1 MKGKI
6 LLVITILVICAF
18 SGIYWVNRINN
29 TPYADIRNQTISSI
43 NVKNNKVII
52 KGHMH
57 SKLTVVTEYSSRVED
72 DAMYIKIMMLTP
84 FDSKRPRTWF
94 FEKELPLTDNIE
106 KIFFE
111 DNKRKIMVW
120 DKTQGYDVF
129 DIEDMW
135 KAELQNSENNK

>member
-6 LLVITILVICAF
+6 LLVITILVICTF
-18 SGIYWVNRINN
+18 SGIYWINRINN

-43 NVKNNKVII
+43 NVNNNKVII
-52 KGHMH
+52 KGRMH
-57 SKLTVVTEYSSRVED
+57 SKLTVVTDYSYRVED
-72 DAMYIKIMMLTP
+72 GAMYIKIMMLIP
-84 FDSKRPRTWF
+84 LDSKSPRTWF

-111 DNKRKIMVW
+111 DNERKIMVW
-120 DKTQGYDVF
+120 EKSKGYDVF

-135 KAELQNSENNK
+135 RTELQ